1 MGRPQTIKE
10 IFPGFWQILKRFS
23 PYIAPYRGKV
33 AIAFLAL
40 FAEVLLRL
48 LEPWPL
54 KIAFDGVIS
63 PGSAEGD
70 LVEEL
75 LSDRL
80 PPTVI
85 LAIAALGL
93 VLITLLRA
101 IAAYSSTIAFAI
113 VGNRV
118 LSQVR
123 HDLYRHLQNLSL
135 NFHHAAKGGD
145 LTIRVISDV
154 GLLKDVIVSAFLP
167 LLGNI
172 LILIGMVAFMTYLNA
187 ELMLWVLLLAPL
199 FWLSTLRL
207 GKDIRASA
215 RQQRQ
220 KEGAMA
226 ATTAES
232 MQAIKI
238 LKTFSLEEVF
248 ARTFA
253 THNQGSLHVDVRTK
267 RLEAQLERTVDV
279 LIAFATALVLGRGS
293 QLVLEHTLTP
303 GDLLVFLTYLKNAF
317 KPVRDF
323 AKYTGRLAKATAA
336 GERILDLLDRQPA
349 IYDHPDAIVASSFLG
364 WVRLTNLTFGYN
376 PEQTVLKGIN
386 LIVLPGQTVALV
398 GSSGAGKST
407 WVSLLL
413 RLYEPTSGQILID
426 GRDIRSYTLESL
438 RSQISVVLQESLLFA
453 ASIRENIAY
462 GKPNARDAEIIAA
475 AKLAN
480 AHEFITKL
488 PQGYETE
495 LGERGVTLS
504 GGQRQRIAI
513 ARAAIRNAPIL
524 LLDEPTTGLD
534 QENESAV
541 VEALE
546 RLARDKTTFLVAHD
560 LSLATRADLILYLQD
575 GTIQEQGTHAELM
588 AQNGFYAA
596 LYRLQVLSRSGSVQ
610 KAAQQ
615 EDKHALF
622 G

>member
-1 MGRPQTIKE
+1 MGRPQTLKE

-40 FAEVLLRL
+40 FAEVFLRL

-54 KIAFDGVIS
+54 KIAFDGVIA

-101 IAAYSSTIAFAI
+101 IAAYGSTIAFAI

-135 NFHHAAKGGD
+135 TFHHAAKGGD

-154 GLLKDVIVSAFLP
+154 GLLKDVIVTAFLP

-172 LILIGMVAFMTYLNA
+172 MILIGMVAFMTYLNA

-253 THNQGSLHVDVRTK
+253 THNQGSLKVDVRTK

-279 LIAFATALVLGRGS
+279 LIAISTALVLGRGS

-349 IYDHPDAIVASSFLG
+349 IYDRPDAIVATSFLG
-364 WVRLTNLTFGYN
+364 RVRLANLTFGYN
-376 PEQTVLKGIN
+376 PEQPVLKRIN

-398 GSSGAGKST
+398 GASGAGKST

-480 AHEFITKL
+480 AHEFITQL

-546 RLARDKTTFLVAHD
+546 RLAKDKTTFLVAHD

-596 LYRLQVLSRSGSVQ
+596 LYRLQVLSRSGSAQ
-610 KAAQQ
+610 KAAQK
-615 EDKHALF
+615 EDEHALF